1 MKTLAISAVFVGLA
15 TAHSAVWSVDVDA
28 NTYPARD
35 ARFDSKFGAKRIE
48 WSFDDAQGFTWA
60 AVTNVSDPGIAC
72 KNPKTMSCLKTNSK
86 RWCQRSASR
95 HTRKG

>member
-1 MKTLAISAVFVGLA
+1 MKVVTISTLFAGLA
-15 TAHSAVWSVDVDA
+15 FAHSAVWHVDIDS

-72 KNPKTMSCLKTNSK
+72 ERL
-86 RWCQRSASR
+86 RVEI
-95 HTRKG
+95 